1 MSPGPTPRATV
12 LIADDE
18 AGLRTLMA
26 EVLAEQGYVVQTA
39 ANGEETLRQIR
50 QQKPD
55 LLLLD
60 LRMPGQSGL
69 EVCRAVR
76 ADPATADL
84 PIIVVTGLE
93 TRTALEESIIAGADD
108 FLAKPLDTLELSVR
122 VRSLLRV
129 GNIQDA
135 ERRLEAYVRTLQRMR
150 DHVRPPPPVPP
161 RR

>member
-1 MSPGPTPRATV
+1 MRPATISRATV
-12 LIADDE
+12 LVADDE
-18 AGLRTLMA
+18 PGLRTMMA
-26 EVLAEQGYVVQTA
+26 EVLTGQGYAIATA
-39 ANGEETLRQIR
+39 ADGDETLRRIR

-60 LRMPGQSGL
+60 LRMPGRSGL
-69 EVCRAVR
+69 EVCRALR

-93 TRTALEESIIAGADD
+93 TRPALEESIIAGADD
-108 FLAKPLDTLELSVR
+108 FLAKPIDTLELSVR

-150 DHVRPPPPVPP
+150 DHLRPPPVPP